1 MRVVVAGAG
10 FAGLM
15 AAYRVAQAGHEVVV
29 LEARDRAGGRVWSQ
43 ELIPGDPRT
52 VIERGAEFVLDG
64 YDVMRTV
71 LGELGLSLADS
82 GMSYYQRDYRG
93 GPAAGGP
100 AAGGPAAGDRVTDQD
115 VARCAAAVAAAS
127 AGAAPGTSLAG
138 VVAGWEDSAALAAY
152 LSRVEVT
159 NGVGARVLAAAAITD
174 VTAGF
179 ERRPSWRVAGGNQRV
194 AHELAARLGTSVRLN
209 SPVRSVE
216 HDHRG
221 VRVLTD
227 EGEAVGDAVIVA
239 VPMAVLRRLS
249 FSPPVPDARRDAW
262 QRAGL
267 AWNAKLHV
275 PLTRAAPP
283 SAVQSVPGK
292 FWTWTA
298 ADATGQVQPVLH
310 AFGGTEEGLAALA
323 VADGPATWAS
333 QAGALR
339 PELAMDT
346 GRALLSTWNEDPWAG
361 ESYSALTVGVAGGDE
376 ELLAAPAGRAHFA
389 GEHTAGAWA
398 GLMEGALR
406 SGERAARELLA
417 GPPPAG

>member
-15 AAYRVAQAGHEVVV
+15 AAHRIAQAGHDVVV
-29 LEARDRAGGRVWSQ
+29 LEARDRVGGRVWSQ
-43 ELIPGDPRT
+43 ELIPGHPRT

-71 LGELGLSLADS
+71 VAELGLGLADTA
-82 GMSYYQRDYRG
+82 MSYYERDYRG
-93 GPAAGGP
+93 GTGAAGQATDQ
-100 AAGGPAAGDRVTDQD
+100 AAGQDVGQD

-127 AGAAPGTSLAG
+127 ATAAPGTSLAEM
-138 VVAGWEDSAALAAY
+138 VAGWEDSPALAAY
-152 LSRVEVT
+152 VSRVEVT
-159 NGVGARVLAAAAITD
+159 NGVGAGVLAAAAVSD

-179 ERRPSWRVAGGNQRV
+179 DRRPSWRVAGGNQGV
-194 AHELAARLGTSVRLN
+194 ALGLAAALGASVRLS
-209 SPVRSVE
+209 SPVRSIQ
-216 HDHRG
+216 HDHGG

-227 EGEAVGDAVIVA
+227 DGEAAGDAAIVA
-239 VPMAVLRRLS
+239 VPMAVLRSLP
-249 FSPPVPDARRDAW
+249 FSPPVPGALRRAW

-267 AWNAKLHV
+267 AHNAKLHV
-275 PLTRAAPP
+275 PLTRPAAP

-298 ADATGQVQPVLH
+298 ADVTGHVQPVVH

-323 VADGPATWAS
+323 VADGPSSWAS
-333 QAGALR
+333 RVASLR
-339 PELAMDT
+339 PDLAMDA
-346 GRALLSTWNEDPWAG
+346 GRALLSTWNDDPWAG

-376 ELLAAPAGRAHFA
+376 ELLATPAGRVHFA
-389 GEHTAGAWA
+389 GEHTAGDWA

-406 SGERAARELLA
+406 SGERAAREVLA
-417 GPPPAG
+417 R